1 MRRASQR
8 AVVAVPPLLRV
19 ACVCAALG
27 AVTSW
32 AQQPPTLTD
41 FTARTETAA
50 ALVKKASNDLELVER
65 QYTLVDEPTDE
76 AALLQ
81 RFSDAEIRK
90 LLGDFATASVLF
102 YDLVANKDFQ
112 KTPRYIDALY
122 YLADSLYEMKN
133 YLGARL
139 YLRQL
144 LDLRGKYY
152 KEALAR
158 YLEIAGRLN
167 FFVGVD
173 DYITQARGLS
183 GGALP
188 AELSYV
194 YGKWLFSREDMP
206 VADRIPKAQQVFEE
220 LAREAGGPL
229 RLQSIYFIGV
239 GHVRLKAWDKAIE
252 AFTQVTK
259 MTARDARD
267 RKVQELAEVSLG
279 RVHFE
284 VAKYDEAVEHYS
296 RVPQQSDNFPESLY
310 EIAWCYVRKGELRKA
325 KDATEV
331 LLLVAENSVLAPE
344 AKILQGTLLQK
355 LQNYDEAIETYNGV
369 INEYAPVRDEI
380 EWLLTANKDPVAYFD
395 QLLARN
401 EKTLDVTKLLPPT
414 ALKWASTRD
423 DVADAVSITNA
434 LDESRKGLADSR
446 DIATR
451 ILKSLDERGVDSFPL
466 LQEGYSRAGAVETII
481 TRAEEAL
488 TEIEGQ
494 LVGNK
499 LSTEQQQQ
507 LDAARAQEKALK
519 ARIETLPTTKEQVTE
534 RKTRIQGAIDALEKQ
549 AFQLSIEAQSQAAQ
563 LVAVRK
569 YVDDTRIQRKGGPT
583 ATEDEKA
590 FLERVTNEQNGID
603 ATLAEIDDLRKRLAA
618 ERNNADKA
626 VSGEDALRK
635 QYTGVLDQERVIYN
649 QLRAGLPDDSRRLL
663 GRIDVVRADADALKD
678 RVNRA
683 KGTIRERVQR
693 RAQKLRDQVLAE
705 ATLLEGFSKDTDAIT
720 GETRNLVGR
729 IAFDSFRRVQKSF
742 YDLVLKA
749 DVGVVDVS
757 FQRKQD
763 KTAEIQKKSASKDRE
778 LKQLED
784 EFKDVLKDVD

>member
-1 MRRASQR
+1 MRRASPR
-8 AVVAVPPLLRV
+8 AVVAVSPLLRV
-19 ACVCAALG
+19 VCFCVAMGALP
-27 AVTSW
+27 AS
-32 AQQPPTLTD
+32 AQSLTD
-41 FTARTETAA
+41 LTARTETAA
-50 ALVKKASNDLELVER
+50 ALVKKAANDVELVER
-65 QYTLVDEPTDE
+65 QYTLVDEQTDE
-76 AALLQ
+76 AALLA

-90 LLGDFATASVLF
+90 LLGDYATASVLF

-194 YGKWLFSREDMP
+194 YGKWLFSREDLS
-206 VADRIPKAQQVFEE
+206 VADRVPKAQAVFDG

-252 AFTQVTK
+252 SFTQVTK

-279 RVHFE
+279 RVYFE

-296 RVPQQSDNFPESLY
+296 HVPQQSDNFPDSLY

-355 LQNYDEAIETYNGV
+355 LQNYEEALDTYNGV

-380 EWLLTANKDPVAYFD
+380 DALLTVNKDPVAYFD
-395 QLLARN
+395 ELLARN
-401 EKTLDVTKLLPPT
+401 EKTLDVTKLLPT
-414 ALKWASTRD
+414 AALKWASTRD
-423 DVADAVSITNA
+423 DVADAVAITNA

-466 LQEGYSRAGAVETII
+466 LQEGYSRAAAVETIV

-494 LVGNK
+494 LVGSK
-499 LSTEQQQQ
+499 LSAEQLQQ
-507 LDAARAQEKALK
+507 LEAARAQEKSLK
-519 ARIETLPTTKEQVTE
+519 ARIETLPTTSEQLSE
-534 RKTRIQGAIDALEKQ
+534 RKARIQGAIDALEKQ
-549 AFQLSIEAQSQAAQ
+549 AFQLSIEAQSHAAQ

-569 YVDDTRIQRKGGPT
+569 YVDDTRAQRKGGKT

-635 QYTGVLDQERVIYN
+635 QYTGVLDQERGIYN

-763 KTAEIQKKSASKDRE
+763 KTSEIQKKSAAKDRE